1 MEIVGKP
8 IIKLGGI
15 EMKRWTEQGIGE
27 KIVDITLSLNEQA
40 LLLFETE
47 VTTAS
52 YSDVKASLKEFDEI
66 GNAIE
71 DVEKSVRNLAGH
83 PGEYLRGMVNG
94 FKYSARS
101 MQGDKIPYDELILN
115 IQQLPSTL
123 ITGEQMAHAKELTE
137 ESLVNLGYTGSFI
150 EKVTSWK
157 NDTRIEP
164 KEVVNVAENFRELS
178 KKSTLSRVIDL
189 PLEDGVDW
197 IKPIRGVFWSGY
209 SKYTGD
215 YRGNLTFNI
224 DRPWTEPVL
233 AQIMTHEAYP
243 GHQAFYCRWDYEYQ
257 KGNLPLEASYYMI
270 NSPTNA
276 LFEGGPETALS
287 FLGWDDAGEVTEGV
301 NNDQKKHYRAARHF
315 LDYQRMY
322 MTNACYLYN
331 LQSMTK
337 EEVINYMITEGDI
350 TEIEANNCFR
360 FFSHPVQKTY
370 YPSYFYGRWMIGN
383 SYAQTPKNLR
393 EEYFKI
399 LYDTPHTTETFIKA
413 ISQLHK
419 QEFNAFN
426 TFINN

>member
-1 MEIVGKP
+1 
-8 IIKLGGI
+8 
-15 EMKRWTEQGIGE
+15 MKVWTKQETGE
-27 KIVDITLSLNEQA
+27 KIVDITLSINEQA
-40 LLLFETE
+40 MHLFETE

-52 YSDVKASLKEFDEI
+52 YSDVKATLKTFDEI
-66 GNAIE
+66 GSGIE
-71 DVEKSVRNLAGH
+71 EVEKEVRTLEGH
-83 PGEYLRGMVNG
+83 PGEYIRGMMNG
-94 FKYSARS
+94 FKYFARS

-123 ITGEQMAHAKELTE
+123 ISDEQIAHAKELVE
-137 ESLVNLGYTGSFI
+137 ESLTNIGYSGSLA
-150 EKVTSWK
+150 EKISAWK
-157 NDTRIEP
+157 SDTMITPE
-164 KEVVNVAENFRELS
+164 EVVNVAENFRELS
-178 KKSTLSRVIDL
+178 KKGTLNRIIEL
-189 PLEDGVDW
+189 PTEDGVDW

-224 DRPWTEPVL
+224 DRPWTEPIL

-243 GHQAFYCRWDYEYQ
+243 GHQAFYCRWDYEFK

-287 FLGWDDAGEVTEGV
+287 FLGWDNIEEETEGIS
-301 NNDQKKHYRAARHF
+301 DEKKMQYRAARHF

-331 LQSMTK
+331 LHGMTK
-337 EEVINYMITEGDI
+337 EEVIRYMINEGGI

-370 YPSYFYGRWMIGN
+370 YPSYYYGRWMIGN

-393 EEYFKI
+393 NEYFKI
-399 LYDTPHTTETFIKA
+399 LYDTPHTTETFVKA

-419 QEFNAFN
+419 KEFDAFN
-426 TFINN
+426 TFIQK